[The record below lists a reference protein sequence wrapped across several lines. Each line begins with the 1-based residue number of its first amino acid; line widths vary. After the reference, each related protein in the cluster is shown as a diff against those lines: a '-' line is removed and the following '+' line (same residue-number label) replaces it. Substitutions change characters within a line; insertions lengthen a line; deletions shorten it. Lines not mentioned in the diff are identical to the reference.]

1 MDTKAILIAAG
12 LTGVAAVAGVT
23 SAVMQSQNPQPLP
36 TVAPTTIVSPTLK
49 PTDKPGAVPA
59 AKQSAEGAAPQAPV
73 TAPIEPTEPL
83 PSKPQAPEA
92 ASRKVETCKI
102 TMAKVADANPPLNV
116 RSNPTIAP
124 DNVVGKLK
132 NGTFVTVT
140 NELDGWFA
148 IATPVKGWIAQNQTE
163 SDCNEKTERVSFGA
177 GGDSVTIA
185 ERFVG
190 TGSHRYR
197 FNLGKGQTLSVRSDR
212 GPLPMILAPNGKEL
226 RGLDDRQKS
235 WTGEL
240 AMTGD
245 YTLELDSNYKG
256 YKYSFSVQVK

>member
-12 LTGVAAVAGVT
+12 LTGVAAVTGVT
-23 SAVMQSQNPQPLP
+23 SAVMQSQNSQPP
-36 TVAPTTIVSPTLK
+36 STGAPTTIVSK
-49 PTDKPGAVPA
+49 PTDKLNPVPTATPG
-59 AKQSAEGAAPQAPV
+59 SSQAPV
-73 TAPIEPTEPL
+73 SDPVKPTDPL
-83 PSKPQAPEA
+83 PSKPQEPEA
-92 ASRKVETCKI
+92 ASRKVESCKV
-102 TMAKVADANPPLNV
+102 TMAKIADANPPLNV

-124 DNVVGKLK
+124 NNIVGTLK

-140 NELDGWFA
+140 KELDGWFA
-148 IATPVKGWIAQNQTE
+148 IATPIKGWIAQNQTD
-163 SDCNEKTERVSFGA
+163 SGCNDKTERVSFGA
-177 GGDSVTIA
+177 GGNSVMIA

-197 FNLGKGQTLSVRSDR
+197 FNLGKGQTLSVRSDQR
-212 GPLPMILAPNGKEL
+212 TLPRVVAPNGKDL
-226 RGLDDRQKS
+226 FNADDRQTS

-240 AMTGD
+240 ATTGD

>member
-12 LTGVAAVAGVT
+12 LTGVAAVTGVT

-36 TVAPTTIVSPTLK
+36 TIAPTTIVPVSKPIDKFNRASPA
-49 PTDKPGAVPA
+49 P
-59 AKQSAEGAAPQAPV
+59 SSEGI
-73 TAPIEPTEPL
+73 TAPISSDPVKPNSESS
-83 PSKPQAPEA
+83 PSKPQQPEA
-92 ASRKVETCKI
+92 ASRKIETCKI

-116 RSNPTIAP
+116 RSQPTIDP
-124 DNVVGKLK
+124 SNIVGELK

-140 NELDGWFA
+140 NQLDGWFA
-148 IATPVKGWIAQNQTE
+148 IATPVKGWIAQSQTD

-177 GGDSVTIA
+177 GGDSVMIS

-190 TGSHRYR
+190 TGTHRYR
-197 FNLGKGQTLSVRSDR
+197 FNLGKGQTLSLRSDR
-212 GPLPMILAPNGKEL
+212 RTLPKIVSPDGKDL
-226 RGLDDRQKS
+226 FVSDDRQTS

>member
-1 MDTKAILIAAG
+1 MNTKAILVAVG
-12 LTGVAAVAGVT
+12 LTGVAAISGVT
-23 SAVMQSQNPQPLP
+23 SAVMQSQNPQIPA
-36 TVAPTTIVSPTLK
+36 VAPTTIVPVAKPIDQPNVVPT
-49 PTDKPGAVPA
+49 
-59 AKQSAEGAAPQAPV
+59 AKQSAEGNTPQDPV
-73 TAPIEPTEPL
+73 SEPVKPTEPL
-83 PSKPQAPEA
+83 PSKLSEA

-102 TMAKVADANPPLNV
+102 TMAKVTDSNPPLNV
-116 RSNPTIAP
+116 RSQPTIAP

-140 NELDGWFA
+140 NEVDGWFE
-148 IATPVKGWIAQNQTE
+148 IATPVKGWITKSQTD
-163 SDCNEKTERVSFGA
+163 SGCNEKTERVSFGA

-197 FNLGKGQTLSVRSDR
+197 FNLGKGQTLSVKSDR
-212 GPLPMILAPNGKEL
+212 RTLPRIVSPNGKDL
-226 RGLDDRQKS
+226 FSADDRQTS

-240 AMTGD
+240 ATTGD

>member
-12 LTGVAAVAGVT
+12 LTGVAAVTGVT
-23 SAVMQSQNPQPLP
+23 SAVMQSQNPQIP
-36 TVAPTTIVSPTLK
+36 TVAPTTIVPVSK
-49 PTDKPGAVPA
+49 PIDKPNVVSD
-59 AKQSAEGAAPQAPV
+59 AKQSAEGVAPQAPV
-73 TAPIEPTEPL
+73 APVESTEPL
-83 PSKPQAPEA
+83 PSKPQPEA
-92 ASRKVETCKI
+92 ASRKVETCKV
-102 TMAKVADANPPLNV
+102 TMAKVADSNPPLNV

-140 NELDGWFA
+140 NQSDEWFA
-148 IATPVKGWIAQNQTE
+148 IATPVKGWIAKSQTD
-163 SDCNEKTERVSFGA
+163 SGCNDKTERVSFGA
-177 GGDSVTIA
+177 GGDSVTIS

-197 FNLGKGQTLSVRSDR
+197 FNLGKGQTLSVSSDR
-212 GPLPMILAPNGKEL
+212 GTLPMILAPNGKEL
-226 RGLDDRQKS
+226 RGLDDRSTS

-240 AMTGD
+240 ATTGD

>member
-12 LTGVAAVAGVT
+12 LTGVAAVTGVT
-23 SAVMQSQNPQPLP
+23 SAVMQSQNPQPLS
-36 TVAPTTIVSPTLK
+36 TGAPTTIVSPISK
-49 PTDKPGAVPA
+49 PTDKPDGVPTSS
-59 AKQSAEGAAPQAPV
+59 QGSSQAPV
-73 TAPIEPTEPL
+73 SEPVKPNSEPL
-83 PSKPQAPEA
+83 PVKPQEPEA
-92 ASRKVETCKI
+92 ASRKVETCKV

-124 DNVVGKLK
+124 DNIVGTIK

-140 NELDGWFA
+140 KELDGWFA
-148 IATPVKGWIAQNQTE
+148 IATPIKGWIAQSQTD
-163 SDCNEKTERVSFGA
+163 SGCNEKTERVSFGA
-177 GGDSVTIA
+177 GGNSVTIA

-190 TGSHRYR
+190 TGIHRYR

-212 GPLPMILAPNGKEL
+212 GTLPMILAPNGKEL
-226 RGLDDRQKS
+226 RGLDDRQTS
-235 WTGEL
+235 WSGEL

-256 YKYSFSVQVK
+256 YKYSFSVQVNRS

>member
-12 LTGVAAVAGVT
+12 LTGVAAVTGVT
-23 SAVMQSQNPQPLP
+23 SAVMQSQNPQPLS
-36 TVAPTTIVSPTLK
+36 TGAPTTIVSPVSK
-49 PTDKPGAVPA
+49 PTDKPNTVPTSP
-59 AKQSAEGAAPQAPV
+59 QGSSQAPV
-73 TAPIEPTEPL
+73 SEPVKPSYE
-83 PSKPQAPEA
+83 PSKPQEPEA
-92 ASRKVETCKI
+92 DSRKVETCKV

-124 DNVVGKLK
+124 NNIVGTLK

-140 NELDGWFA
+140 KELDGWFA
-148 IATPVKGWIAQNQTE
+148 IATPIKGWIAQNQTD
-163 SDCNEKTERVSFGA
+163 SGCNDKTERVSFGT

-197 FNLGKGQTLSVRSDR
+197 FNLGKGQILSVKSDQKT
-212 GPLPMILAPNGKEL
+212 LPRILAPNGKDL
-226 RGLDDRQKS
+226 FVSDDRQTS
-235 WTGEL
+235 WSGEL
-240 AMTGD
+240 TMTGD

>member
-12 LTGVAAVAGVT
+12 LTGVAAITGVT

-36 TVAPTTIVSPTLK
+36 TVAPTTIVSPSLK
-49 PTDKPGAVPA
+49 PTDQPGAVPA
-59 AKQSAEGAAPQAPV
+59 AKQSAEGGSPQAPV
-73 TAPIEPTEPL
+73 TAPIGPTEPL

-116 RSNPTIAP
+116 RSHPTIAP

-148 IATPVKGWIAQNQTE
+148 IATPVKGWIAQNQTD

-177 GGDSVTIA
+177 GNDSVTIS

-212 GPLPMILAPNGKEL
+212 RTLPRVVAPNGKDIFVS
-226 RGLDDRQKS
+226 DDRQTS
-235 WTGEL
+235 WSGEL
-240 AMTGD
+240 PVTGD

>member
-36 TVAPTTIVSPTLK
+36 MVAPTTIVSK
-49 PTDKPGAVPA
+49 PTDKPNPVPTA
-59 AKQSAEGAAPQAPV
+59 TPGSSQAPV
-73 TAPIEPTEPL
+73 SDPVKPTDPL
-83 PSKPQAPEA
+83 PSKPQEPEA
-92 ASRKVETCKI
+92 ASRKVESCKV
-102 TMAKVADANPPLNV
+102 TMAKIADANPPLNV

-124 DNVVGKLK
+124 DNVVGTLK

-140 NELDGWFA
+140 KELDGWFA
-148 IATPVKGWIAQNQTE
+148 IATPIKGWIAQSQTD
-163 SDCNEKTERVSFGA
+163 SGCNEKTERVSFGT
-177 GGDSVTIA
+177 GGNSVTIA

-212 GPLPMILAPNGKEL
+212 GTLPMILAPNGKEL
-226 RGLDDRQKS
+226 RGLDDRQTS
-235 WTGEL
+235 WSGEL
-240 AMTGD
+240 ATTGD

>member
-12 LTGVAAVAGVT
+12 LTGVAAVTGVT
-23 SAVMQSQNPQPLP
+23 SAVMQSQDPQLP
-36 TVAPTTIVSPTLK
+36 TAAPTAIVSPISK
-49 PTDKPGAVPA
+49 PIDKPIEGTTPPPV
-59 AKQSAEGAAPQAPV
+59 AEPV
-73 TAPIEPTEPL
+73 KPTEPL
-83 PSKPQAPEA
+83 PSKPQPET
-92 ASRKVETCKI
+92 ASRKVETCEI
-102 TMAKVADANPPLNV
+102 TMAKVADSNPPLNV
-116 RSNPTIAP
+116 RSNPTITP

-140 NELDGWFA
+140 NQSDGWFA
-148 IATPVKGWIAQNQTE
+148 ITTPVKGWIAKNQTD

-177 GGDSVTIA
+177 GGDSVTIS

-197 FNLGKGQTLSVRSDR
+197 FNLGKDQTLSVISDR

-226 RGLDDRQKS
+226 RGTDDRQTS

-240 AMTGD
+240 AITGD